1 MSNIK
6 ELNDQ
11 DFASVI
17 SSSDKL
23 VLVDFFTPTCRP
35 CKAMMP
41 TVKQVAKNYESM
53 LSVYKV
59 NISENKT
66 VSSQNNV
73 TGVPTLIIFNKG
85 KEVGRKNG
93 FLTGSQLKE
102 WVESFK

>member
-1 MSNIK
+1 MSDIK

-41 TVKQVAKNYESM
+41 TVKQVAKLRKYSI
-53 LSVYKV
+53 SIQS
-59 NISENKT
+59 NIC
-66 VSSQNNV
+66 
-73 TGVPTLIIFNKG
+73 
-85 KEVGRKNG
+85 RK
-93 FLTGSQLKE
+93 
-102 WVESFK
+102 